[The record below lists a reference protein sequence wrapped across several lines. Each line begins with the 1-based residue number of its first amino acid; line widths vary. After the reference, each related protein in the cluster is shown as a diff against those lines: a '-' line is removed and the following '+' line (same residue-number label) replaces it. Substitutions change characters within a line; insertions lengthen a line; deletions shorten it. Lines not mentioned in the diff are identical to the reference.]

1 VSAAPSPPNPAFRFV
16 RLGRRRRPLGD
27 LYHFLLTIS
36 WSRLIGLIVVG
47 FVAANAVF
55 AALYLFGGPDTIEG
69 AQPGSFADAFFFSVQ
84 TMATIGYGKMGPHT
98 PYAHVIVTT
107 EAFVGLL
114 GFATA
119 TGLLFSKFSR
129 PTARV
134 MFSRNVV
141 MTTWEGEP
149 ALMFRMANER
159 VNQIVEAQC
168 NVAVL
173 KDEITSDGHE
183 VRRVHDLPL
192 MRQRSPVFS
201 LSWTAV
207 HVIGKHSPLHGL
219 DAAALEKIDAFFV
232 VTFTG
237 IDETFSQTVHAR
249 YGWTWDQVIWNARM
263 ADIFTTLPDGRDA
276 IDYTKF
282 HDVIKDADR
291 LARSA

>member
-1 VSAAPSPPNPAFRFV
+1 V

-27 LYHFLLTIS
+27 LYHYLLTIS
-36 WSRLIGLIVVG
+36 WSQLIGLIVVG
-47 FVAANAVF
+47 FIAANALF
-55 AALYLFGGPDTIEG
+55 AALFLLGGSDSIEG
-69 AQPGSFADAFFFSVQ
+69 AQPGSFIDAFFFSVQ

-98 PYAHVIVTT
+98 AYAHVIVTT

-134 MFSRNVV
+134 MFSRYMV

-159 VNQIVEAQC
+159 ANQIVEAQC

-173 KDEITSDGHE
+173 KDEVTSDGHE

-207 HVIGKHSPLHGL
+207 HVIGKHSPLHGA
-219 DAAALEKIDAFFV
+219 DPAALQKADAIFV

-249 YGWTWDQVIWNARM
+249 HSWTHDQVIWNARL
-263 ADIFTTLPDGRDA
+263 ADIFITLPDGRDA

-291 LARSA
+291 SAGNA

>member
-1 VSAAPSPPNPAFRFV
+1 
-16 RLGRRRRPLGD
+16 
-27 LYHFLLTIS
+27 
-36 WSRLIGLIVVG
+36 
-47 FVAANAVF
+47 
-55 AALYLFGGPDTIEG
+55 
-69 AQPGSFADAFFFSVQ
+69 FFSVQ

-98 PYAHVIVTT
+98 AYAHIIVTT

-134 MFSRNVV
+134 MFSRNIV
-141 MTTWEGEP
+141 MTTWEGQP

-159 VNQIVEAQC
+159 VNQILEAQC

-183 VRRVHDLPL
+183 VRRVHDVPL
-192 MRQRSPVFS
+192 MRQRSPMFS

-207 HVIGKHSPLHGL
+207 HIIGPHSPLHGADRGAL
-219 DAAALEKIDAFFV
+219 DKVDAMFV

-237 IDETFSQTVHAR
+237 IDETFSQTVHSR
-249 YGWTWDQVIWNARM
+249 YTWRPEQRIWNARFV
-263 ADIFTTLPDGRDA
+263 DIFPALPDGRAA
-276 IDYTKF
+276 IDYAKF

-291 LARSA
+291 SVGNA